1 MARRSSL
8 DTAIGGLSDFSN
20 IFRQL
25 PERKLLLRTDDPD
38 FTVEAIT
45 DSYASMLGIDREQVL
60 GHPYFDVFPHSSGEF
75 DGLREIAGLSRAFR
89 AVIRT
94 RKPQERHIF
103 RHDIPDPTDQT
114 RLVERYW
121 RTTLYPVIGA
131 KGEVDHIIQVSANAT
146 SEVLA
151 ARELEEVRLHLDE
164 ALEAGKVGTWTWD
177 AATNMVIGNAGLAGI
192 FHLPTKWT
200 EEGKPLEAY
209 IERVHPEDRERLKR
223 AFRGAT
229 EKKNTFDVEFRI
241 GSGKLTRWV
250 IGRGRMLIHG
260 GTKQFSG
267 VAVDVTERRDLQ
279 AQIELARRQ
288 DRLNRAEAKL
298 LQQRNEELQTIS
310 RTKDEFVAIASHQLR
325 TPATAVKQYL
335 GMVLQGYAGDITPL
349 QQDMLTK
356 AFDSNERQ
364 IEIINQILNAARAD
378 TGKLV
383 MTIAPFDLSA
393 MIRGVVE
400 EQRAAVGGHEH
411 ELVAS
416 IPVHPFVF
424 HGDPGYMRMA
434 VENLISNADKYTPPK
449 GKITVTLT
457 FSETAVSIIVADT
470 GVGIHKKDLDK
481 LFEKFSR
488 IHNPLSVKAG
498 GSGVGLYLVSEIVK
512 LHNGTITVNSVPN
525 RGTTFTIHLPIEQT

>member
-1 MARRSSL
+1 MERRSSL
-8 DTAIGGLSDFSN
+8 DAITIDLSDFLN

-25 PERKLLLRTDDPD
+25 PERKLLLRTDDPV

-45 DSYASMLGIDREQVL
+45 NSYASMLGIDREQVI
-60 GHPYFDVFPHSSGEF
+60 GNPYFDVFPRSTEEF
-75 DGLREIAGLSRAFR
+75 DGERELAGLSRAFR

-103 RHDIPDPTDQT
+103 RHDIPDATDPTK
-114 RLVERYW
+114 LVERYW

-131 KGEVDHIIQVSANAT
+131 DGKVEHIIQVSANAT

-177 AATNMVIGNAGLAGI
+177 VAANVVMGNAGLASI
-192 FHLPTKWT
+192 FGLRPKWT
-200 EEGKPLEAY
+200 EEGRPLEMY
-209 IERVHPEDRERLKR
+209 IERVHPEDRERLKQ
-223 AFRGAT
+223 AFRRAT
-229 EKKNTFDVEFRI
+229 KKKNTFDVEFRI
-241 GSGKLTRWV
+241 GDGKLTRWV
-250 IGRGRMLIHG
+250 IGRGRMLVHG
-260 GTKQFSG
+260 RTKQFSG

-298 LQQRNEELQTIS
+298 LQQRNEELQTIN
-310 RTKDEFVAIASHQLR
+310 RTKDEFVALASHQLR

-349 QQDMLTK
+349 QKDMLTK

-383 MTIAPFDLSA
+383 MTVAPFDLGA
-393 MIRGVVE
+393 MIRGVIE
-400 EQRAAVGGHEH
+400 EQRSGLVGHEH
-411 ELVAS
+411 QLVVD
-416 IPVHPFVF
+416 IPDHPFVF

-449 GKITVTLT
+449 GKITVRLT
-457 FSETAVSIIVADT
+457 YSDTAVSIVISDT
-470 GVGIHKKDLDK
+470 GVGIHKKDLDR
-481 LFEKFSR
+481 LFVKFSR
-488 IHNPLSVKAG
+488 IHNSLSVKAG
-498 GSGVGLYLVSEIVK
+498 GSGVGLYLASEIVK
-512 LHNGTITVNSVPN
+512 LHNGTIDVASAPG
-525 RGTTFTIHLPIEQT
+525 RGTTFTIHLPTGQT